1 MKSEILSVKDRIN
14 TKSNEIQELSKTYKS
29 SEYDIKSFKVKLDK
43 TKLKLQNAQKSE
55 NHIDPCTVKIEKLK
69 SILKEQFDVE
79 ESNITLETNL
89 FTDLEADSLD
99 LADLLTSIEDEF
111 EIDIEADEDIAG
123 SINTV
128 GDIVNYISEVK
139 GIS

>member
-1 MKSEILSVKDRIN
+1 MKEG
-14 TKSNEIQELSKTYKS
+14 TYKMV
-29 SEYDIKSFKVKLDK
+29 F
-43 TKLKLQNAQKSE
+43 
-55 NHIDPCTVKIEKLK
+55 EKLK

>member
-1 MKSEILSVKDRIN
+1 MKEG
-14 TKSNEIQELSKTYKS
+14 TYKMV
-29 SEYDIKSFKVKLDK
+29 F
-43 TKLKLQNAQKSE
+43 
-55 NHIDPCTVKIEKLK
+55 EKLK

-99 LADLLTSIEDEF
+99 LADLLTSVEDEF

-128 GDIVNYISEVK
+128 GDIVNYISEIK

>member
-1 MKSEILSVKDRIN
+1 MLITLLVSLKKAARPQKMKEG
-14 TKSNEIQELSKTYKS
+14 TYKMV
-29 SEYDIKSFKVKLDK
+29 F
-43 TKLKLQNAQKSE
+43 
-55 NHIDPCTVKIEKLK
+55 EKLK

-99 LADLLTSIEDEF
+99 LADLLTSVEDEF

-128 GDIVNYISEVK
+128 GDIVNYISEIK